1 MAIQT
6 IGGAAATTGLTGTP
20 ILQLQRATPAMA
32 GLSFGYEERI
42 LEYTLSSPLP
52 SGNYFFTLN
61 RSGQAGTQIILVK
74 ADNTVLTTITAT
86 GGTTSAVAGV
96 FVPAGQTLTKIVFR
110 KGGNQNAS
118 WDTVINVNVVASTDT
133 SSFYGQGKSSA
144 NSFRLTIP
152 PIPAGYVKASNLFNT
167 SAPHFTKDGTK
178 TYFVAQLQSCN
189 SLTRTNTSSPNN
201 NFGADHN
208 TNLNSTL
215 KFYEYN
221 IVAGTLTEKAQPVFN
236 SSLTVGLGWNP
247 NSQPGGSGST
257 FTAVIQHLQ
266 YAACTVAGDYVY
278 LDPGVA
284 SGYWSGPNFYL
295 MEYPYSEMGLYN
307 ISTNTWTAVSSLR
320 NQIYGITQY
329 YGTTTAGNKLVY
341 VPTLYRRTGY
351 NTPNSL
357 NFWQNNWVSY
367 GYVQNAYS
375 YKPGSGWLAASNG
388 RSDTQYLIARAAP
401 SSTVPCTDKYVFI
414 DTYTQDAQ
422 PGNPQYQMNIYDTD
436 TGTVT
441 SRYYVGVSNSD
452 GMSSSAT
459 NAPYKYM
466 NTNIWFKDST
476 STSHVYLKI
485 SGLPTIYR
493 MNLDGWINAG
503 TSQYN
508 NDDAYRTRT
517 KWNVEGYD
525 GDYYGIN
532 YHPAT
537 DRATIVTN
545 NINPN
550 TSATQTSAAFGI
562 DIVPFPTYITP

>member
-6 IGGAAATTGLTGTP
+6 IGGAAATAALTGTP
-20 ILQLQRATPAMA
+20 ILQLQRATASMA
-32 GLSFGYEERI
+32 GLNFAYEERL

-74 ADNTVLTTITAT
+74 ADNTVLTTIQAT
-86 GGTTSAVAGV
+86 GGTTSSVAGV

-110 KGGNQNAS
+110 KGGGQSAS
-118 WDTVINVNVVASTDT
+118 WDTVINVNVVASTDA
-133 SSFYGQGKSSA
+133 SSFYGQGKSSGD
-144 NSFRLTIP
+144 SFKITIP

-178 TYFVAQLQSCN
+178 TYFVAQLQSC
-189 SLTRTNTSSPNN
+189 SYLVRTNTSSPNN
-201 NFGADHN
+201 TFGADHN

-247 NSQPGGSGST
+247 NSQPGGSGVT

-266 YAACTVAGDYVY
+266 NAVCMVAGDYVY
-278 LDPGVA
+278 LDAGVA
-284 SGYWSGPNFYL
+284 SGYWSGSNFYY

-307 ISTNTWTAVSSLR
+307 ISTNTWTAVSSMR
-320 NQIYGITQY
+320 NQLNGVTQY
-329 YGTTTAGNKLVY
+329 WGMTTAGNKLVY
-341 VPTLYRRTGY
+341 VPTMYRRTSY
-351 NTPNSL
+351 ATPNSL
-357 NFWQNNWVSY
+357 NFWQSAWVSY
-367 GYVQNAYS
+367 DYQQYAYTYRPGTGWTTGY
-375 YKPGSGWLAASNG
+375 NG
-388 RSDTQYLIARAAP
+388 RPSNQYLVVRNGP

-422 PGNPQYQMNIYDTD
+422 AGNPQYQMYIMDAD

-452 GMSSSAT
+452 GMSSSTT
-459 NAPYKYM
+459 NAPHKYM
-466 NTNIWFKDST
+466 NTNLWFKDST
-476 STSHVYLKI
+476 STSHVYLKL

-517 KWNVEGYD
+517 KWNIEGYD

-537 DRATIVTN
+537 DRATIITN

-550 TSATQTSAAFGI
+550 TTTTQTNVAIGI
-562 DIVPFPTYITP
+562 DIVPFPTYVTP